1 MQNPI
6 IYAFIL
12 AILFICMKL
21 LVTVNLV
28 RWGGWMMRSLFILV
42 WCAVILVFT
51 CTASLHDLIYFGA
64 VRFQWD
70 LNPPYLE
77 FFLPFPSDV
86 SRGLLLQKS
95 GHIFAFHFLTILLL
109 MKYKSK
115 FLILLAASSFAA
127 LTEFLQLYFHRGGR
141 IFDIGFDLIGIL
153 ITLGL
158 ASLFTIRQTN
168 SVSAKY

>member
-1 MQNPI
+1 
-6 IYAFIL
+6 
-12 AILFICMKL
+12 
-21 LVTVNLV
+21 
-28 RWGGWMMRSLFILV
+28 MRSLFIFV
-42 WCAVILVFT
+42 WCGAILTFT
-51 CTASLHDLIYFGA
+51 CTVSFHDLIHFGI

-86 SRGLLLQKS
+86 SRELYLQKL
-95 GHIFAFHFLTILLL
+95 GHILAFQFLTILLL

-141 IFDIGFDLIGIL
+141 VFDIGFDLIGIM
-153 ITLGL
+153 ITLGI
-158 ASLFTIRQTN
+158 ASFFTSNQSDSM
-168 SVSAKY
+168 SVKS

>member
-1 MQNPI
+1 M
-6 IYAFIL
+6 
-12 AILFICMKL
+12 
-21 LVTVNLV
+21 
-28 RWGGWMMRSLFILV
+28 GGRVMRSMFILV
-42 WCAVILVFT
+42 WCGVILVFT
-51 CTASLHDLIYFGA
+51 CTSSLHDLIHFRA

-70 LNPPYLE
+70 VNPPYLE

-86 SRGLLLQKS
+86 NKGILLQKS
-95 GHIFAFHFLTILLL
+95 GHILAFHFLTILLL

-115 FLILLAASSFAA
+115 FFILLVASSFAA

-141 IFDIGFDLIGIL
+141 VFDVGFDLIGIL

-158 ASLFTIRQTN
+158 ASLFTIRQPN

>member
-1 MQNPI
+1 
-6 IYAFIL
+6 
-12 AILFICMKL
+12 MKL

-42 WCAVILVFT
+42 WCGVILVFT
-51 CTASLHDLIYFGA
+51 CTVSFHDLIHFGV

-70 LNPPYLE
+70 VNPPYLE
-77 FFLPFPSDV
+77 FFLPFPSGV
-86 SRGLLLQKS
+86 SMDLVLQKL
-95 GHIFAFHFLTILLL
+95 GHILAFQFLTILLL

-127 LTEFLQLYFHRGGR
+127 LTEFLQLFFHRGGR
-141 IFDIGFDLIGIL
+141 VFDVGFDLIGIL

-158 ASLFTIRQTN
+158 ASLFTISQ
-168 SVSAKY
+168 SSSISAKS